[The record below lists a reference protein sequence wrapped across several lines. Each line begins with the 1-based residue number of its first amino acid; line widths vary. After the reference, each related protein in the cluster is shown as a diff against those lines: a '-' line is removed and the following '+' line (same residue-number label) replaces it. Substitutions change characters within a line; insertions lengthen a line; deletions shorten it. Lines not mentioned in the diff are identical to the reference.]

1 MTGRYLRSNTSQA
14 YTVFGVPPEYS
25 IRVQFV
31 FRVLFIIADW
41 TIHGCGWDGRVGE
54 KRPVEEVNML
64 TGRAVRR

>member
-1 MTGRYLRSNTSQA
+1 M
-14 YTVFGVPPEYS
+14 FGVPPEYS